1 MTKVLLSSQAYSGAD
16 MRFIN
21 QLIHALAEQPKGIR
35 LGYNFTQTSV
45 IEVGLSIAATDFL
58 KTDFDYFFSLD
69 YDIIFN
75 PHNDPAYP
83 PGYEIKRLV
92 DSCEE
97 TRGLVGA
104 PYLKRGTEDQLCVVP
119 LKEGEILVGPGGGLN
134 EVRYLP
140 TGCTMI
146 SREILQKVTDSMDLV
161 RYDTDTWFYPFFMP
175 MVHPDY
181 DGTLMY
187 LTLDFAFSQRVR
199 DAGFKVFLDS
209 RIILGHMGT
218 KIYAVQRQ

>member
-21 QLIHALAEQPKGIR
+21 QLIHTLAEQPKGIQ

-45 IEVGLSIAATDFL
+45 IDVGLSIAATDFL

-92 DSCEE
+92 DSCKE
-97 TRGLVGA
+97 TGGMVGA

-119 LKEGEILVGPGGGLN
+119 LKEGTILVGPGGGLN

-146 SREILQKVTDSMDLV
+146 SREILQKVADDIGLV
-161 RYDTDTWFYPFFMP
+161 RYDTDTWIYPFFMP
-175 MVHPDY
+175 MIQKDD
-181 DGTLMY
+181 DGTPMY

-199 DAGFKVFLDS
+199 DAGFKIFLDT
-209 RIILGHMGT
+209 RIILGHMGS
-218 KIYAVQRQ
+218 KMYAVQRR

>member
-1 MTKVLLSSQAYSGAD
+1 
-16 MRFIN
+16 
-21 QLIHALAEQPKGIR
+21 
-35 LGYNFTQTSV
+35 
-45 IEVGLSIAATDFL
+45 
-58 KTDFDYFFSLD
+58 
-69 YDIIFN
+69 
-75 PHNDPAYP
+75 
-83 PGYEIKRLV
+83 
-92 DSCEE
+92 
-97 TRGLVGA
+97 
-104 PYLKRGTEDQLCVVP
+104 
-119 LKEGEILVGPGGGLN
+119 
-134 EVRYLP
+134 
-140 TGCTMI
+140 MI

-218 KIYAVQRQ
+218 KMYAVQRQ

>member
-1 MTKVLLSSQAYSGAD
+1 

-21 QLIHALAEQPKGIR
+21 QLIHALAEQPEGIQV
-35 LGYNFTQTSV
+35 GYSFTQTSV
-45 IEVGLSIAATDFL
+45 IDVGLSIAATDFL

-75 PHNDPAYP
+75 PNDDPAYP

-92 DSCEE
+92 DSCKE
-97 TRGLVGA
+97 TGGMVGG
-104 PYLKRGTEDQLCVVP
+104 PYLKRGREDQLCVVP
-119 LKEGEILVGPGGGLN
+119 LEEGNVLIGPGGGIT

-146 SREILQKVTDSMDLV
+146 PRGILQKLADNMDLV
-161 RYDTDTWFYPFFMP
+161 RYEEGTWIYPFFMP
-175 MVHPDY
+175 MIHKDD
-181 DGTLMY
+181 DGTPVY

-199 DAGFKVFLDS
+199 DAGFKVFLDT
-209 RIILGHMGT
+209 RIILGHIGSQMF
-218 KIYAVQRQ
+218 AVQRR